1 MAGSIKVRSRR
12 EGELIEVKV
21 LIEHPMENGRNRDAA
36 GNLIPAHFIE
46 QLTLALN
53 SQPLLTV
60 NMAGS
65 VSKNPFFSFRLK
77 QAVDGDV
84 VRVDWRDNL
93 GSSDSAEH
101 RIDVN
106 R

>member
-84 VRVDWRDNL
+84 LRVDWRDNL

-101 RIDVN
+101 RIRVN